1 MIQKLKINITHD
13 KNIRIMAWVNGI
25 TVPITSAID
34 LDLTVDNVVEIKQD
48 PSVKND
54 FFYIDSVYLGNLN
67 ITNLLHFCG
76 ICQVVDLDGNKIAN
90 FIPDIGSTDKVIIT
104 VNRDFYFNVVQH
116 IDLVK
121 IQEPL

>member
-13 KNIRIMAWVNGI
+13 KNIRILAWVNGI